1 MKKKM
6 YLVAGLLLLMAF
18 AALAPVLA
26 SPVEK
31 IPFTAVVTGYKPQ
44 PPQGED
50 YRKTTTNGNTI
61 HIINQI
67 GAGTVKLWLGT
78 TTTTG
83 TPTYEG
89 TWTTTFKMNINLNID
104 GIGPVQYKM
113 IWTFPDGTFEGNIL
127 GTMVA
132 PTPTSLGLINL
143 HGILHGTGFFDGQ
156 KITIEDGQRAISGG
170 PTTYIGTID

>member
-1 MKKKM
+1 MEKKL
-6 YLVAGLLLLMAF
+6 YLVAGLLALLAF
-18 AALAPVLA
+18 AALSPVFAL
-26 SPVEK
+26 PVEK
-31 IPFTAVVTGYKPQ
+31 VPFTGVVTGYKPQ

-50 YRKTTTNGNTI
+50 YRKTTTDGDTI

-78 TTTTG
+78 TATTG

-89 TWTTTFKMNINLNID
+89 TWTTTFKMNINLKTG

-113 IWTFPDGTFEGNIL
+113 IWTFSSGTFEGNIL

-143 HGILHGTGFFDGQ
+143 HGVLQGTGIFNDQ
-156 KITIEDGQRAISGG
+156 KITIEDGQRALSGG
-170 PTTYIGTID
+170 PTTYIGTFS